1 MYMIILDI
9 LNNFKDVSM
18 DFQLDKGQFWII
30 LNQQELSEIINI
42 IILDNEVIEDCK
54 NNEICPKISFFKDYI
69 FLIAGALM
77 SKENIV
83 SSEELDLILSKDY
96 IITVL
101 NECNTIIPELIKD
114 IIDSKNCHMLKEKP
128 RPYMVFYY
136 IMDRIIINNYSVIS
150 SIEAAAD
157 RIEINILKNPEHRQ
171 LEKLINIRRQ
181 VFKIKK
187 CLNPLRHIGD
197 SLLGND
203 NLVIEKEGM
212 EHFIHLNNRISKL
225 ILSLDNLVQDLA
237 LVREAF
243 ESEIANKTNEL
254 MKVFTMIATVFLPL
268 DLITGLLSMNVKH
281 VPLVELEYGYYYILA
296 IMAGISIM
304 LWIVF
309 KAKKWL

>member
-1 MYMIILDI
+1 MYMIIIDI
-9 LNNFKDVSM
+9 LNNFKDVTLE
-18 DFQLDKGQFWII
+18 FQLGSSQFWII
-30 LNQQELSEIINI
+30 LSQQELSRICKIIK
-42 IILDNEVIEDCK
+42 LDTEVIEDCK
-54 NNEICPKISFFKDYI
+54 NNDICPKISFFKDYI
-69 FLIAGALM
+69 FLIAGVLNY
-77 SKENIV
+77 KEGNV
-83 SSEELDLILSKDY
+83 SREELDLILSKDY
-96 IITVL
+96 IITVS
-101 NECNTIIPELIKD
+101 NENNSLIPELIKD
-114 IIDSKNCHMLKEKP
+114 MIESKNCHMLKENPK
-128 RPYMVFYY
+128 PYMVFYY
-136 IMDRIIINNYSVIS
+136 ILDRIIINNYSVIS

-187 CLNPLRHIGD
+187 CLNPLRYIGD

-203 NLVIEKEGM
+203 NMVIEKEGM

-225 ILSLDNLVQDLA
+225 MLSLDNLVQDLA

-296 IMAGISIM
+296 IMAAIAIM